1 MYHIIVNPASRSGR
15 GMRIWKEKIKPAL
28 QNENIVYKCHFSKK
42 SGDATKI
49 ARNILSAAADQPVS
63 LIVLGG
69 DGTMNEVVQGIPETA
84 HATVGYIPTGSSN
97 DLARDLGIP
106 FSPMA
111 ALDLILHTGQP
122 HPMDLGV
129 ITYTDGAQQRFC
141 VSCGLGYDAAVC
153 EEVQRS
159 QIKAVLNKLGLGK
172 LTYLGI
178 ALKQLFAA
186 KAVSGR
192 LTLDDDQTID
202 IENMLF
208 TTGMIHRFEGGGFMF
223 CPDADDS
230 DGYLDL
236 CTAGDL
242 SKLLVLFALPT
253 AFKGKH
259 YRFKGITP
267 YRTKQFVLETSAP
280 LWAHTDGEVSRK
292 THKITVSCQRHAL
305 QIIRPG
311 VKP

>member
-1 MYHIIVNPASRSGR
+1 MLP
-15 GMRIWKEKIKPAL
+15 E
-28 QNENIVYKCHFSKK
+28 
-42 SGDATKI
+42 
-49 ARNILSAAADQPVS
+49 AAPYRAFYVCN
-63 LIVLGG
+63 
-69 DGTMNEVVQGIPETA
+69 T
-84 HATVGYIPTGSSN
+84 
-97 DLARDLGIP
+97 LGI
-106 FSPMA
+106 A
-111 ALDLILHTGQP
+111 ALDLRYLSS
-122 HPMDLGV
+122 
-129 ITYTDGAQQRFC
+129 YKQRFC
-141 VSCGLGYDAAVC
+141 PYILIQYRQYQRHTHVHSVVRLL
-153 EEVQRS
+153 EVQRS
-159 QIKAVLNKLGLGK
+159 RIKAVLNKLGLGK

-192 LTLDDDQTID
+192 LILDDDQTID

-208 TTGMIHRFEGGGFMF
+208 TVGMIHRFEGGGFMF

-236 CTAGDL
+236 CTAGNL

-280 LWAHTDGEVSRK
+280 LWAHTDGEVSQK

-305 QIIRPG
+305 QIIRP
-311 VKP
+311 